1 MSNVIVDFVF
11 WYKIT
16 WIISFALL
24 FFRDDI
30 LKIIATMTMTLEQ
43 DFFKGL
49 FHLITVVIFLPIT
62 LPFTLANILNRCM

>member
-1 MSNVIVDFVF
+1 MSDIVGNFVF

-16 WIISFALL
+16 WIISFVLL

-30 LKIIATMTMTLEQ
+30 DKIIAAMAMTFQQ
-43 DFFKGL
+43 DFFKAL
-49 FHLITVVIFLPIT
+49 FHLVTVVVFLPIT

>member
-1 MSNVIVDFVF
+1 MSNVIIDFVF

-49 FHLITVVIFLPIT
+49 FHLITVVVFLPIT

>member
-49 FHLITVVIFLPIT
+49 FHLITVVVFLPIT

>member
-1 MSNVIVDFVF
+1 
-11 WYKIT
+11 
-16 WIISFALL
+16 
-24 FFRDDI
+24 RDDI

-49 FHLITVVIFLPIT
+49 FHLITVVVFLPIT